1 MLWNALYNNRETH
14 VTITTHEGEGRTTV
28 SHRDLRFG
36 DLDIFVRYSKAI
48 DIIQK
53 VISNG
58 DFTSLSNHISPR
70 RPFGLDGN
78 FIRTEAFHD
87 VPDGLSSPVK
97 CYGKAR
103 SVGYIE
109 HSAIRSHVEWIDK
122 WKVFLPYANNIGTEL
137 NDDNQNTFVVMT
149 GTACTETF
157 LIVGADM
164 NLTEQSASNLSMYLQ
179 SKFARFLLSQAKISQ
194 HGTAKTYIFVPTQ
207 DFSKPWTDEE
217 LYAKYH
223 LTPEEIAF
231 IEATIKPMN

>member
-1 MLWNALYNNRETH
+1 M
-14 VTITTHEGEGRTTV
+14 
-28 SHRDLRFG
+28 
-36 DLDIFVRYSKAI
+36 
-48 DIIQK
+48 
-53 VISNG
+53 
-58 DFTSLSNHISPR
+58 
-70 RPFGLDGN
+70 
-78 FIRTEAFHD
+78 
-87 VPDGLSSPVK
+87 
-97 CYGKAR
+97 
-103 SVGYIE
+103 
-109 HSAIRSHVEWIDK
+109 
-122 WKVFLPYANNIGTEL
+122 PYANNIGTEL
-137 NDDNQNTFVVMT
+137 NDDNQNTFVVMP